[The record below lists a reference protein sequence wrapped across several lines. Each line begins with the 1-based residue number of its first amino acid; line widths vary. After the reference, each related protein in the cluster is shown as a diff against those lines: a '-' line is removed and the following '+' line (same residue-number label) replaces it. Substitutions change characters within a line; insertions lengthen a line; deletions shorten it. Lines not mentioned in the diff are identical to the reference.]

1 MIDIAKKRLPQ
12 PAALVLVFL
21 SFCAANWYSSR
32 GVLAYYAEHYGWRGW
47 FANDVWAFFIGGIV
61 PLLLYVFISRTSRR
75 ALQLRVGNAASA
87 LACGIDLTVIAAN
100 VTLFALKFMYIA
112 VPLAAPVIEIMI
124 NPAVMLAFVGL
135 YLVYAF
141 KMNYVSKSLFGAVA
155 VQIKGM
161 FAAVY
166 GILAV
171 VNIITAVIL

>member
-1 MIDIAKKRLPQ
+1 MTL
-12 PAALVLVFL
+12 
-21 SFCAANWYSSR
+21 FCAEVHVYS
-32 GVLAYYAEHYGWRGW
+32 
-47 FANDVWAFFIGGIV
+47 
-61 PLLLYVFISRTSRR
+61 R
-75 ALQLRVGNAASA
+75 AACRAGNR
-87 LACGIDLTVIAAN
+87 
-100 VTLFALKFMYIA
+100 
-112 VPLAAPVIEIMI
+112 IMI

-155 VQIKGM
+155 VQIMGM